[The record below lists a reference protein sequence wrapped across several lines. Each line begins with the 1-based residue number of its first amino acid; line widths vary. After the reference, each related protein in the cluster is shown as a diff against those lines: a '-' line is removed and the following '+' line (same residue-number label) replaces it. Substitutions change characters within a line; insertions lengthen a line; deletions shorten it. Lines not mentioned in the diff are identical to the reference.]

1 MISKVTGQAHSR
13 IAGRTSLPVLLAGLV
28 VLAGCGSSSSSS
40 SSTAGAPATTAAAA
54 AASATSSAAAAATTS
69 AAAASTSKAAAS
81 GAGQPL
87 SLEANAEGQ
96 LKYNKTALSATAGTV
111 SIAFTN
117 MSPLGHNVTVANAA
131 GTVLGATPTI
141 QGTTKTLSLNLKP
154 GTYTFY
160 CSVPGHRM
168 AGMEGKLVVK

>member
-1 MISKVTGQAHSR
+1 
-13 IAGRTSLPVLLAGLV
+13 
-28 VLAGCGSSSSSS
+28 
-40 SSTAGAPATTAAAA
+40 
-54 AASATSSAAAAATTS
+54 
-69 AAAASTSKAAAS
+69 
-81 GAGQPL
+81 
-87 SLEANAEGQ
+87 
-96 LKYNKTALSATAGTV
+96 
-111 SIAFTN
+111 

-131 GTVLGATPTI
+131 GAVVGATPTI

>member
-54 AASATSSAAAAATTS
+54 AAPATSSA